1 MSPISELPDLIGAFE
16 ETIATEKNER
26 RRLNGLVRVVEDYC
40 AGVSDDFLGQFG
52 ESSQKYTRHL
62 LHADAEDRF
71 SLLALVWK
79 PGQGTPIHD
88 HPSWGV
94 IGVLRGRM
102 RFTNYAPSTEEGQNC
117 LVPVETFIGT
127 AGSVGTVYP
136 PAMDLHR
143 MDNCSSDEIAVTL
156 HAYGC
161 LVKEFHI
168 YSPETG
174 ERREATSAFDT
185 VLEGAMP

>member
-1 MSPISELPDLIGAFE
+1 MPPISELPDLIGAFE
-16 ETIATEKNER
+16 ETIVTEKNER

-40 AGVSDDFLGQFG
+40 TGVSDDFLGQFG

-102 RFTNYAPSTEEGQNC
+102 RFTNYAPSTEEGQKC

-143 MDNCSSDEIAVTL
+143 MDNCSSDEVAVTL

-174 ERREATSAFDT
+174 ERREATSAFDS